1 MSTEYVVKE
10 VNVPDTRYEFYLVA
24 TVIAEYDDAIKDKL
38 LTVSP
43 DMFAN
48 LHLGLLWGL
57 VLDLIKKDLKV
68 NAELVHTE
76 LLSNPQ
82 KYSDTTRSVF
92 CQMLDFRPSHST
104 LEAIRAVN
112 EVINSAKRRELA
124 FEITRISKDIANPE
138 SNLEAICSRAQ
149 NVFNDAVLSMVKE
162 EHTKSAFQ
170 IGVEVI
176 QELHDSLLNNKQYN
190 FLLSGFNQLDAATH
204 GFRPS
209 SYNIIAGRPGAGKT
223 AFALNIMTNIATTIK
238 EDKPVLF
245 FSLEMDKKDVM
256 QRVLCSIGDVSLDNL
271 LNGIV
276 PSNKWVN
283 ITRGLS
289 KLTGSSDDDGER
301 ADGQRAQGN
310 KFYICDKKGMSASEI
325 WTEAKR
331 IAKPHDGL
339 SLIVIDYI
347 QLVKAENPRVDI
359 NQQIKE
365 SNQQLLCMAQE
376 FGCPLLVLSQL
387 NRDIERRSNKA
398 PTNADLRD
406 SGALEADA
414 SLIMFLWKDGQQDGQ
429 VTLSITKQRHGP
441 ANVQIPMQL
450 KGECFQFTELGGS
463 VNYR

>member
-38 LTVSP
+38 LTVSA

-48 LHLGLLWGL
+48 PHLGLLWGL

-68 NAELVHTE
+68 SAELVHTE

-92 CQMLDFRPSHST
+92 CQMLTFNPSHST
-104 LEAIRAVN
+104 IEAIRAVN

-124 FEITRISKDIANPE
+124 YEITRISKDIANPE
-138 SNLEAICSRAQ
+138 SNLETICSRAQ

-256 QRVLCSIGDVSLDNL
+256 QRVLCSFGDVSLDNL

-283 ITRGLS
+283 ITRGLA
-289 KLTGSSDDDGER
+289 KLTGTCE
-301 ADGQRAQGN
+301 DGQRAQGN

-450 KGECFQFTELGGS
+450 KGECFQFNELGGN

>member
-1 MSTEYVVKE
+1 
-10 VNVPDTRYEFYLVA
+10 
-24 TVIAEYDDAIKDKL
+24 
-38 LTVSP
+38 
-43 DMFAN
+43 
-48 LHLGLLWGL
+48 
-57 VLDLIKKDLKV
+57 
-68 NAELVHTE
+68 
-76 LLSNPQ
+76 
-82 KYSDTTRSVF
+82 
-92 CQMLDFRPSHST
+92 MLDFRPSHST

-112 EVINSAKRRELA
+112 EVINSAKRHELA

-138 SNLEAICSRAQ
+138 SNLETVCSRAQNVFNDAVLPESNLETICSRAQ

-238 EDKPVLF
+238 VDKPVLF

-310 KFYICDKKGMSASEI
+310 KFYICDKKGMSASET
-325 WTEAKR
+325 WVHQRFGQK
-331 IAKPHDGL
+331 L
-339 SLIVIDYI
+339 SALPS
-347 QLVKAENPRVDI
+347 LM
-359 NQQIKE
+359 
-365 SNQQLLCMAQE
+365 MA
-376 FGCPLLVLSQL
+376 
-387 NRDIERRSNKA
+387 
-398 PTNADLRD
+398 
-406 SGALEADA
+406 
-414 SLIMFLWKDGQQDGQ
+414 
-429 VTLSITKQRHGP
+429 
-441 ANVQIPMQL
+441 
-450 KGECFQFTELGGS
+450 
-463 VNYR
+463 

>member
-1 MSTEYVVKE
+1 MSTEYVVTE
-10 VNVPDTRYEFYLVA
+10 VNVPDTKYEFYLVA
-24 TVIAEYDDAIKDKL
+24 TVIAAYDDAIKDKL
-38 LTVSP
+38 LTVST

-48 LHLGLLWGL
+48 PHLGLLWGA
-57 VLDLIKKDLKV
+57 VLNLIKKDLKV
-68 NAELVHTE
+68 TFELVRTE
-76 LLSNPQ
+76 VLSNPQ
-82 KYSDTTRSVF
+82 KYSDTTKSVF
-92 CQMLDFRPSHST
+92 YQMLTFAPGHATR
-104 LEAIRAVN
+104 EALLAVN

-124 FEITRISKDIANPE
+124 FEITRISKAIANPE
-138 SNLEAICSRAQ
+138 SNLETVCSRAQ

-190 FLLSGFNQLDAATH
+190 FLLSGFKQLDDATH

-223 AFALNIMTNIATTIK
+223 AFALNIMTNIATTIQ

-256 QRVLCSIGDVSLDNL
+256 QRVLCSFGDVSLDNL

-289 KLTGSSDDDGER
+289 KLTGTSD
-301 ADGQRAQGN
+301 DGQRAQGN

-325 WTEAKR
+325 WAEAKR

-450 KGECFQFTELGGS
+450 KGECFQFNELGGS